1 MTTDKPRSY
10 RKVTS
15 VDVAKHAGVSRSA
28 VSRTF
33 TPNASVSADT
43 REKVLKSAAQLGYRV
58 NKLASSLTNNRSDL
72 VGIVASNIDNPFRIK
87 QIEALS
93 RELMRHN
100 LKPILLVVEG
110 SEDLSRIIGMLL
122 EYNVSGVIV
131 TSDTPPQSICEE
143 CVALGVPMVLVNKA
157 QSNVAVDRVL
167 LDNEKSGKLAAQEL
181 YDTGCRTMAIVTTEQ
196 PSYSLR
202 VRTESFVSH
211 CDALGIKKVTF
222 FRGEQQDYQGGQR
235 AGQQL
240 QSSHESIQGVFCV
253 SDYLALGFMDQ
264 LRMVAG
270 NPSLSALKIV
280 SCDDIAQASWPI
292 YDLSTIRQDTTIL
305 AQNVVSVLQQRISNP
320 SAAAAVKILDVTLVK
335 RSSTRKNLRLEQ
347 PSQGPRNSS

>member
-1 MTTDKPRSY
+1 MPKDKENGF

-33 TPNASVSADT
+33 TPNASVSAGT

-72 VGIVASNIDNPFRIK
+72 VGIVASNIDNPFRVS

-93 RELMRHN
+93 RELMKHN

-110 SEDLSRIIGMLL
+110 SEDPSHIIGMLL

-157 QSNVAVDRVL
+157 QSSTAVDRVL
-167 LDNEKSGKLAAQEL
+167 LDNKKSGELAAQEL
-181 YDTGCRTMAIVTTEQ
+181 YDTGCRTMAVVTTEQ
-196 PSYSLR
+196 ASYSLR
-202 VRTESFVSH
+202 VRIESFVNH
-211 CDALGIKKVTF
+211 CSTLGIEKVAF
-222 FRGEQQDYQGGQR
+222 FRGEKQDYQGGQR
-235 AGQQL
+235 AAMQL
-240 QSSHESIQGVFCV
+240 HRSTNTIQGVFCA
-253 SDYLALGFMDQ
+253 SDYLALGFMDY
-264 LRMVAG
+264 LRLEQGV
-270 NPSLSALKIV
+270 PSLSDLKIV

-292 YDLSTIRQDTTIL
+292 YNLSTIRQDTAIL
-305 AQNVVSVLQQRISNP
+305 AQNVVQVLQQRIAKPNIE
-320 SAAAAVKILDVTLVK
+320 AAVTILDVTLVQ
-335 RSSTRKNLRLEQ
+335 RGTTR
-347 PSQGPRNSS
+347 